1 MILYDI
7 TYMIRDDIWNDIWDG
22 EMFSAKS
29 GIKSVRS
36 FRFDVKRPWSAYQV
50 RPHLD
55 CSLLGCFHLG
65 CFHLSLSSV
74 PFWVFLL
81 YAALFWGPKEQ
92 SQSTVF
98 GMWTASAERSHCS
111 GESSSGQKRPP
122 WNRLIKATS
131 ESDSRDLQT
140 TPETWKRFLK
150 ETALKA
156 LLTF

>member
-22 EMFSAKS
+22 EMFSAES
-29 GIKSVRS
+29 GIESVRS

-55 CSLLGCFHLG
+55 CSLLGCFLLG
-65 CFHLSLSSV
+65 CFHLSLSSI
-74 PFWVFLL
+74 PFWVFSALRSLL
-81 YAALFWGPKEQ
+81 RPKRAIAKHRVRNVNCKCRTFALFGD
-92 SQSTVF
+92 
-98 GMWTASAERSHCS
+98 
-111 GESSSGQKRPP
+111 SSSGQKEPP

-140 TPETWKRFLK
+140 TPETWKRDFWK
-150 ETALKA
+150 R
-156 LLTF
+156 LL